1 VSEKPETFP
10 PHYRWNFCALL
21 VDYISFGIAFNFFDP
36 NSILPAFVGQLTDSA
51 LVIGSVSTVF
61 SGGWLLPQLVSARI
75 INDKPRKKPYLL
87 AGISGRVLFWLIAL
101 GLGFGL
107 AQKSPVAMLALF
119 FACLVLWAITDGIG
133 SVAWFEIMAQAIPSQ
148 RRGRLIGT
156 AQASAGLAGVGAGAL
171 IGWILSRLSFPGN
184 YTLIFTLASML
195 LIPSTVALFLLREVP
210 SSVTPQATDG
220 PVEREPRFRRLIT
233 WLKLPFANPAF
244 RHLLMCRVMV
254 AMMGLAVPFYVQH
267 ATKGLGLP
275 QAAIGNFVVAQT
287 LAKVVASVLMGWVCE
302 RWGTRYVIRIG
313 TAAAILGPLFALIA
327 QLAGNRLAP
336 VYPLAY
342 VSLGII
348 NSTWV
353 MGFFNYVLEIA
364 PEGLRP
370 TYIGISNFVMGI
382 LTVVP
387 MIGGWLLETTSYTV
401 LFGSATVLVTAGFLL
416 SLGLRPSLPVAPME
430 AQS

>member
-1 VSEKPETFP
+1 MSEKLENFP

-21 VDYISFGIAFNFFDP
+21 VDYISFGIAINFFSP
-36 NSILPAFVGQLTDSA
+36 NSILPAFVGELTDSA

-61 SGGWLLPQLVSARI
+61 SGGWLLPQLVAARI

-87 AGISGRVLFWLIAL
+87 AGVSGRVLFWLMAL
-101 GLGFGL
+101 GLGLGL
-107 AQKSPVAMLALF
+107 GQKSPVAMLALF
-119 FACLVLWAITDGIG
+119 FTCLVLWAITDGVG
-133 SVAWFEIMAQAIPSQ
+133 SVAWFEIMAQAIPSK
-148 RRGRLIGT
+148 RRGRLMGT
-156 AQASAGLAGVGAGAL
+156 AQVASGLAGIGAGAL
-171 IGWILSRLSFPGN
+171 IGQILSHLSFPGN
-184 YTLIFTLASML
+184 YTLMFALASTL

-210 SSVTPQATDG
+210 SSTIPQETDE
-220 PVEREPRFRRLIT
+220 PVEKGPWFRRLVA

-244 RHLLMCRVMV
+244 RHLMLCRVMV
-254 AMMGLAVPFYVQH
+254 AMMGLAIPFYVQH
-267 ATKGLGLP
+267 ATKRLGLP
-275 QAAIGNFVVAQT
+275 QATIGNFVIAQT
-287 LAKVVASVLMGWVCE
+287 MAGVAASALLGWVCE

-327 QLAGNRLAP
+327 QLAGSRLAP

-353 MGFFNYVLEIA
+353 MGFFNYILEIA
-364 PEGLRP
+364 PEGMRP

-387 MIGGWLLETTSYTV
+387 VIGGWLLETTSYTV
-401 LFGSATVLVTAGFLL
+401 LFGSATVLVTVGFLL
-416 SLGLRPSLPVAPME
+416 SLGLKPSVSVAPVE
-430 AQS
+430 V